1 MNTTLRLKEILKERG
16 ESVSSFAGR
25 VGITQANMSNIVNA
39 KSSPT
44 LDTLIRIANALDIDI
59 TELFSKKAS
68 QGISGYVEYKGT
80 IYRISSFDDLRKLL
94 ELE

>member
-1 MNTTLRLKEILKERG
+1 MTLRLKEILKERG
-16 ESVSSFAGR
+16 ESVSSFAGK

-44 LDTLIRIANALDIDI
+44 LDTLIRIANALGIDI
-59 TELFSKKAS
+59 TELFSKKTS
-68 QGISGYVEYKGT
+68 EGISGYIEYQGIIHKIT
-80 IYRISSFDDLRKLL
+80 SFSDLRKLL